1 MNSDPE
7 EQVTNYVRV
16 VLKKVPRKL
25 EEELSYFCFENGAQG
40 VSENLPYVQPEL
52 RYDPKIVESAE
63 CELSAFFD
71 EAPSVEFFN
80 AIKSEYPEVSAEILT
95 EPTKD
100 WLEEW
105 KKGFEPFV
113 FAEPYWVVPSWR
125 DKPSAAKQVIWV
137 DPGMAFGTGT
147 HETTQLAAQ
156 LIVKNWKLMNSPESV
171 LDVGTGTG
179 ILAILCEKQGS
190 SKNIGVDIDPEC
202 RRVSRENAANNKVQ
216 ACEFPDYNVEDVSLK
231 FDLVIANIIDGVLLE
246 LKPELLERRNPEG
259 FMVLSGI
266 LTDREEEFKKKFLA
280 DSGLRIL
287 ERTQKNEWI
296 ALLLGK

>member
-1 MNSDPE
+1 MNSAS
-7 EQVTNYVRV
+7 QNYVRV

-25 EEELSYFCFENGAQG
+25 EEELSFFCFENGAQG

-52 RYDPKIVESAE
+52 RYDPKVVESAE
-63 CELSAFFD
+63 CELSAYFESVPDDSFFS
-71 EAPSVEFFN
+71 AL
-80 AIKSEYPEVSAEILT
+80 KSEYPNITSEVLT
-95 EPTKD
+95 EPAKD

-113 FAEPYWVVPSWR
+113 FADPYWVIPSWR
-125 DKPSAAKQVIWV
+125 EKPAEAKQAICV

-156 LIVKNWKLMNSPESV
+156 LIVKNWSVMRAPQTV

-179 ILAILCEKQGS
+179 ILAILCEMQGS
-190 SKNIGVDIDPEC
+190 KKCIGVDIDPEC
-202 RRVSRENAANNKVQ
+202 RRVSRENAENNKTQ
-216 ACEFPDYNVEDVSLK
+216 ACEFPEYNVEEVEGQ

-246 LKPELLERRNPEG
+246 LKPELLSRRTPNG
-259 FMVLSGI
+259 FVVLSGI
-266 LTDREEEFKKKFLA
+266 LTDREEEFKKKFLENTN
-280 DSGLRIL
+280 LRIL

-296 ALLLGK
+296 ALLLG